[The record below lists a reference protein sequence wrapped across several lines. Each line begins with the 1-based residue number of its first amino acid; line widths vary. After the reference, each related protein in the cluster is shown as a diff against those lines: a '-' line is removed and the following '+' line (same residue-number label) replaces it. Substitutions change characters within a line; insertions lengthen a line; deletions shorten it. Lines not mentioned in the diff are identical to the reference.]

1 MENKEEEKGKSREI
15 KKNKVKEKVE
25 EIDRWRIRKKKKER
39 VEKSRRIK

>member
-25 EIDRWRIRKKKKER
+25 EIDRWRIRRRKRKE
-39 VEKSRRIK
+39 

>member
-25 EIDRWRIRKKKKER
+25 RLIDGE
-39 VEKSRRIK
+39 

>member
-15 KKNKVKEKVE
+15 KKNKVKEKVG

-39 VEKSRRIK
+39 VEK